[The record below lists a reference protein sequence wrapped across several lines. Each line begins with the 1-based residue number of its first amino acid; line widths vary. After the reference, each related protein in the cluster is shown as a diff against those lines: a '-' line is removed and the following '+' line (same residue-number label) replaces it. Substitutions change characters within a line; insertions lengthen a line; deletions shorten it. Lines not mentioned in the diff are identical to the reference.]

1 MDRALM
7 AASEDDKVLDLAIVG
22 AGFGGLYSLYRALEL
37 GLEATV
43 LEAGDSVGGVW
54 NFNRYPGARCDTES
68 VDYSYSFS
76 PELEQEWHWPERYSA
91 QPHILEYINHVAD
104 RFGLRPHIRLNT
116 RVTTMAYDE
125 GGNFWELESDDGE
138 VVRARFCVMATGA
151 LSAPRLPEFEGVED
165 FAGETLHT
173 AMWPRDRK
181 VSFAGKRV
189 GVIGTGSSGTQIVPE
204 IAADADHLY
213 VFQRT
218 PNFTVPAPNG
228 PTEPD
233 FEAAIKATYREHRK
247 LARETASGLY
257 PDMSRI
263 SALEVSDA
271 ERERVLEESWR
282 DAGFSFIQ
290 CFSDLLL
297 DERANRKVIDFI
309 HRKIEEQVED
319 PEVAELL
326 KPKDHFF
333 GTKRPCVASNYYP
346 TFNRDNVSL
355 VDVGS
360 APIEAITPA
369 GLRAG
374 GREYELDALVYATG
388 FDALTGALSRIE
400 IVGRGGTTLAEAWS
414 AGPRSYLGLAV
425 NGFPNLFI
433 LTGPG
438 SPSVLTVVLASIEQQ
453 VEWLA
458 SLLTVAAERGVQT
471 IEARPEA
478 QAEWVEHVNAMAE
491 ATLYPRAESWYLGAN
506 VPGKPRVFMPY
517 TGGLRRYRRKCD
529 AIAADGYPGF
539 ELRAAGELAATGGS
553 EA

>member
-1 MDRALM
+1 MADR
-7 AASEDDKVLDLAIVG
+7 DGTQPLDLAIVG
-22 AGFGGLYSLYRALEL
+22 AGFAGLYMLYRALGL
-37 GLEATV
+37 GLSAVV

-68 VDYSYSFS
+68 IDYSYSFS

-91 QPHILEYINHVAD
+91 QPHILAYINHVAD
-104 RFGLRPHIRLNT
+104 RFDLRPHIQLNT
-116 RVTTMAYDE
+116 RVAAMTYRDDE
-125 GGNFWELESDDGE
+125 NVWEVESEAGD
-138 VVRARFCVMATGA
+138 VTRARSCVMATGA
-151 LSAPRLPEFEGVED
+151 LSAPRLPEFDGVED
-165 FAGETLHT
+165 FAGETYLT
-173 AMWPRDRK
+173 AGWPRDGS

-204 IAADADHLY
+204 VAAEADHLY

-218 PNFTVPAPNG
+218 PNFTVPAPNR
-228 PTEPD
+228 PIDAE
-233 FEAAIKATYREHRK
+233 FEAKIKAGYREHRR

-257 PDMSRI
+257 PDMSRV
-263 SALEVSDA
+263 SALEVSDE
-271 ERERVLEESWR
+271 ERERVLEEAWR

-297 DERANRKVIDFI
+297 DERANRKVIEFI
-309 HRKIEEQVED
+309 HRKIDEQVED

-346 TFNRDNVSL
+346 TFNRDNVTL

-360 APIEAITPA
+360 TPIEAITHA
-369 GLRAG
+369 GLRTAG
-374 GREYELDALVYATG
+374 EEYELDTIVYATG

-400 IVGRGGTTLAEAWS
+400 ISGRDGTTLAEAW
-414 AGPRSYLGLAV
+414 ADGPRSYLGIAV
-425 NGFPNLFI
+425 SGFPNLFVI
-433 LTGPG
+433 TGPG

-453 VEWLA
+453 VDWLA
-458 SLLTVAAERGVQT
+458 DLFEAAGESGTER
-471 IEARPEA
+471 IEARAEA
-478 QAEWVEHVNAMAE
+478 QAEWVEHVNEMAA

-517 TGGLRRYRRKCD
+517 TGGLRRYRRKCA
-529 AIAADGYPGF
+529 AIAAEGYPGF
-539 ELRAAGELAATGGS
+539 EMKGAAEPAATGGT
-553 EA
+553 ET